1 MISYCIGNEVNF
13 NLYILF
19 FFNFRRPARKI
30 KAKDQLQPPPPPPP
44 SSVKKSS
51 TELSAKPSNLKPTTA
66 VVKENTN
73 NNNRK
78 KPPPVK
84 KISQRS
90 KKLPR
95 KQHSPLLSAIGKNVE
110 KYKQFFKDRRGG
122 AVAQSTAVLI
132 PYVLSLL

>member
-1 MISYCIGNEVNF
+1 MKFTVNF
-13 NLYILF
+13 NLYIF
-19 FFNFRRPARKI
+19 INFRRPARKI
-30 KAKDQLQPPPPPPP
+30 KAKDQLQPPPPPP

>member
-1 MISYCIGNEVNF
+1 MKFTVNF
-13 NLYILF
+13 NLYIF
-19 FFNFRRPARKI
+19 INFRRPARKI

-44 SSVKKSS
+44 SVKKSS

>member
-1 MISYCIGNEVNF
+1 MKFTVIF
-13 NLYILF
+13 NLYIFL
-19 FFNFRRPARKI
+19 NFRRPARKI

-73 NNNRK
+73 NINRK

>member
-1 MISYCIGNEVNF
+1 MKFTVIF
-13 NLYILF
+13 NLYIFL
-19 FFNFRRPARKI
+19 NFRRPARKI
-30 KAKDQLQPPPPPPP
+30 KAKDQLQPPPPPP

>member
-1 MISYCIGNEVNF
+1 MWFSIVNEIYSEF
-13 NLYILF
+13 QFIHFL
-19 FFNFRRPARKI
+19 NFRRPARKI
-30 KAKDQLQPPPPPPP
+30 KAKDQLQPPPPP

-66 VVKENTN
+66 VVKENTNN

>member
-1 MISYCIGNEVNF
+1 MGRKAPKKPKKSWLSNIRLPS
-13 NLYILF
+13 L
-19 FFNFRRPARKI
+19 RRPARKI

-84 KISQRS
+84 KFRKEAKNFLENNIVLYFLPLAKMWKNINNSS
-90 KKLPR
+90 K
-95 KQHSPLLSAIGKNVE
+95 IVE
-110 KYKQFFKDRRGG
+110 
-122 AVAQSTAVLI
+122 VV
-132 PYVLSLL
+132 P

>member
-1 MISYCIGNEVNF
+1 M
-13 NLYILF
+13 
-19 FFNFRRPARKI
+19 
-30 KAKDQLQPPPPPPP
+30 QPPPPPPP
-44 SSVKKSS
+44 PSSSSVKKSS

-66 VVKENTN
+66 VVKEN
-73 NNNRK
+73 NNRK
-78 KPPPVK
+78 KPPVK
-84 KISQRS
+84 KISRS

-95 KQHSPLLSAIGKNVE
+95 KHVPLLSAIGKNVE